1 MFHNGI
7 IQGGTYK
14 TISQQLM
21 RFHKLDAK
29 RKLFYWIWKLQFW
42 KVSKVRH
49 KSVLIFSVHLLML
62 VPYKRLSF
70 YVRVKIFLC
79 ELSKKIFVFKGYYS
93 FFTSRCSTSKTL
105 TRLKSWRIKI
115 FCFWPQEKLD
125 TNNLVNGFVFDVLM
139 MNFPISCWKFDIFK
153 NPVKLLS
160 KRTLFVQ
167 K

>member
-1 MFHNGI
+1 MRKESFFIEYESCSFEKYQKWGTSRSSFFRCICWCLYHTNGC
-7 IQGGTYK
+7 
-14 TISQQLM
+14 
-21 RFHKLDAK
+21 
-29 RKLFYWIWKLQFW
+29 LFMSELRYFC
-42 KVSKVRH
+42 VS
-49 KSVLIFSVHLLML
+49 FQ
-62 VPYKRLSF
+62 
-70 YVRVKIFLC
+70 
-79 ELSKKIFVFKGYYS
+79 KKYYS

-139 MNFPISCWKFDIFK
+139 MNFPISCWKFDIFR
-153 NPVKLLS
+153 NPVELLS